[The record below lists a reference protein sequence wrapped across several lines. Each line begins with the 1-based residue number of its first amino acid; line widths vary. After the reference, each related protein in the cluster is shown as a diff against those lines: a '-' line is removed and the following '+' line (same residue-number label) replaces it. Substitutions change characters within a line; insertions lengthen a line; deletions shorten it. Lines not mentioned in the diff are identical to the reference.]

1 MSARGIGEKK
11 PPLQGQI
18 QTGNRHTPPPR
29 AVRDGPELHGVFA
42 WSAVCGMML
51 YVLRGHVQGGPF
63 LLSRRARTAHACKTQ
78 LLSARGAG
86 ESATWLDHDAE
97 EAAQARRS
105 NGRRTRCWPYEILWA
120 TGTWWQNELFCKHFV
135 NILQMH
141 FVLFLQLFCIFYI
154 CFFLYFFPLCLLCVF
169 WFALCVQFG
178 EKESLRH

>member
-63 LLSRRARTAHACKTQ
+63 YFRGEREPPMLARLS
-78 LLSARGAG
+78 S
-86 ESATWLDHDAE
+86 
-97 EAAQARRS
+97 
-105 NGRRTRCWPYEILWA
+105 
-120 TGTWWQNELFCKHFV
+120 
-135 NILQMH
+135 
-141 FVLFLQLFCIFYI
+141 
-154 CFFLYFFPLCLLCVF
+154 
-169 WFALCVQFG
+169 
-178 EKESLRH
+178 

>member
-1 MSARGIGEKK
+1 MWHDAIRPPGACARR
-11 PPLQGQI
+11 P
-18 QTGNRHTPPPR
+18 
-29 AVRDGPELHGVFA
+29 V
-42 WSAVCGMML
+42 
-51 YVLRGHVQGGPF
+51 
-63 LLSRRARTAHACKTQ
+63 LLSRRARTAHACKAQ

-154 CFFLYFFPLCLLCVF
+154 CFFFYIFSLV
-169 WFALCVQFG
+169 FALRVLVCSMCSVSVRKKAFVIDF
-178 EKESLRH
+178 LFRLIRV